1 MLFFPGKGKYN
12 ENVKECLIRKKGS
25 GMIQFEEKK
34 GFICDMDGVIYH
46 GNRILPGVAEFIDW
60 LHREKKEFL
69 FLTNNSGSTPREL
82 QQKLARMGL
91 DVPEKH
97 FYTSALAT
105 AAFLKEQAPGCSVYA
120 IGEAGLLNALY
131 DAGITMNDVNPDYV
145 VMGEGKA
152 YSLDTLTK
160 ATNLV
165 MKGAKLIGANSDL
178 SGPIENGIAPACR
191 ALVAP
196 IEMATGTQAYFCG
209 KPNPLMMRTG
219 LRLLGCHSS
228 EAVMVGDR
236 MDTDIISGMESGMST
251 ILVLSGV
258 SSRETLRTFAYRP
271 TMVLD
276 GVGDIV
282 KQAQL
287 QKKAPAAK

>member
-1 MLFFPGKGKYN
+1 
-12 ENVKECLIRKKGS
+12 
-25 GMIQFEEKK
+25 MIQFEEKK

-46 GNRILPGVAEFIDW
+46 GNKILPGVAEFIDW

-105 AAFLKEQAPGCSVYA
+105 AAFLKEQSPGCSVYA

-236 MDTDIISGMESGMST
+236 MDTDVISGMESGMST

-258 SSRETLRTFAYRP
+258 STRETLRTFAYRP

-287 QKKAPAAK
+287 QKKAAPAKA

>member
-1 MLFFPGKGKYN
+1 MELTLDFN
-12 ENVKECLIRKKGS
+12 EKL
-25 GMIQFEEKK
+25 

-46 GNRILPGVAEFIDW
+46 GNRILPGVPEFIQW
-60 LHREKKEFL
+60 LHDEKKEYL
-69 FLTNNSGSTPREL
+69 FLTNNSGYTPKEL
-82 QQKLARMGL
+82 QQKLARMVL
-91 DVPEKH
+91 DVSEEH
-97 FYTSALAT
+97 FYNSALAT
-105 AAFLKEQAPGCSVYA
+105 AAFLKEQAPGCSAFV

-145 VMGEGKA
+145 VVGEGRS

-165 MKGAKLIGANSDL
+165 LGGAKLIGANSDV

-219 LRLLGCHSS
+219 LRMLNCHSAD
-228 EAVMVGDR
+228 AVMVGDR
-236 MDTDIISGMESGMST
+236 MDTDVISGMESGMST
-251 ILVLSGV
+251 VLVLSGV
-258 SSRETLRTFAYRP
+258 STMETLKTYAYRP
-271 TMVLD
+271 TAVLS
-276 GVGDIV
+276 GVGEIV
-282 KQAQL
+282 RLARTAVQ
-287 QKKAPAAK
+287 